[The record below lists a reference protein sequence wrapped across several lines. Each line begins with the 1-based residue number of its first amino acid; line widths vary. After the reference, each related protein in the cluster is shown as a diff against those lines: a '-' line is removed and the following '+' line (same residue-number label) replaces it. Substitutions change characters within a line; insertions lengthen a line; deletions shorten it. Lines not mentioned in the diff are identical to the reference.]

1 MRPISRQAPLG
12 TLTLTTAQSRR
23 SHPDFLDEFMNNE
36 VPGIHVADEIMER
49 MRKAELAGNAREE
62 GIAAARETVGRLKG
76 LVQGGRFKVSAPF
89 GRYQAALDVL
99 GGLTPRAA

>member
-1 MRPISRQAPLG
+1 M
-12 TLTLTTAQSRR
+12 TTAQSRR

-62 GIAAARETVGRLKG
+62 GIAVARETAGRLKD
-76 LVQGGRFKVSAPF
+76 LVQGIQVSAPF

-99 GGLTPRAA
+99 EGLIPRAA